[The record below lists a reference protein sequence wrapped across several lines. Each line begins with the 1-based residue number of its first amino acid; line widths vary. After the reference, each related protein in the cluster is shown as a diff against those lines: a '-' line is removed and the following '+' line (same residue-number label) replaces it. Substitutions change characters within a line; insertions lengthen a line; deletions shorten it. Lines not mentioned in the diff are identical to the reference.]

1 MCFARAPRVLSLV
14 NKIRLPNIKR
24 LVNALTFREP
34 ISQLEAD
41 AHQESHLMVAVVFQF
56 APRAFLEIS
65 QSLAR
70 FPIASRRRCISVCT
84 RPFRSSTR

>member
-1 MCFARAPRVLSLV
+1 MCFARVPRVLSLV
-14 NKIRLPNIKR
+14 NKVRVANRKR
-24 LVNALTFREP
+24 LKTLTFREP
-34 ISQLEAD
+34 ASQLEAD
-41 AHQESHLMVAVVFQF
+41 AHQESHLMVAIVVQF
-56 APRAFLEIS
+56 APRAFLEIL